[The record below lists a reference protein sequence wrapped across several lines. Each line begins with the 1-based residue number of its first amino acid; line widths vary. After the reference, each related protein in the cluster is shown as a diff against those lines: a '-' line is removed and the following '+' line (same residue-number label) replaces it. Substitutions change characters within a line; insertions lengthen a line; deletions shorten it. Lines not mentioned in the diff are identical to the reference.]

1 LTVLLALP
9 TLKWMLD
16 QTIDLDR
23 TFQALA
29 DKSRRTMVE
38 RLTLG
43 PASVSELAQPL
54 AMSLAAV
61 LQHVQVLESCGLV
74 TTEKVGRTRT
84 CRIERAAM
92 TAAEEWITDRRRTW
106 EVRLDRLGDLLNENE
121 AATTEENP

>member
-1 LTVLLALP
+1 
-9 TLKWMLD
+9 MLD
-16 QTIDLDR
+16 QTIDLNR

-43 PASVSELAQPL
+43 PASVSELAEPL

-74 TTEKVGRTRT
+74 KTEKVGRTRR

-92 TAAEEWITDRRRTW
+92 TAAEEWITDRRRAW
-106 EVRLDRLGDLLNENE
+106 EARLDRLGDILNEGAPTE
-121 AATTEENP
+121 ANP